1 MAAPVVAIDAGHG
14 GSDYGAIYNGRNEK
28 DDNLKLAMAVGKIL
42 ENNSVDVFYI
52 RTTDEYETPF
62 KKATDANNSNAD
74 YFISIHRNSSATPGE
89 YNGVQSL
96 VFDDSGIKAQIA
108 RNINKNLTDIGF
120 KDLGV
125 DERPNLV
132 VLKRTKMPAVLV
144 EAGFINNEK
153 DNRLFDDNFDAI
165 AQGIADGILQ
175 SIMPSKNNYESDA
188 TLNSSSSE
196 ADNTQTTNAK
206 ETATFES
213 ESDISSAETTSDT
226 PNMAAANVSSSNI
239 AAATGNGAN
248 TNATHVISDEEINE
262 PLYRVQVG
270 AYRKKDNAERMLNSL
285 LIEGFPAFIIYEDG
299 LYKVQVG
306 AFRFLANAVKMEQRL
321 RKYRYNTYI
330 VYS

>member
-42 ENNSVDVFYI
+42 ENNGVDVFYI

-62 KKATDANNSNAD
+62 KKATDANNSDAD

-96 VFDDSGIKAQIA
+96 IFDDSGVKAQIA

-144 EAGFINNEK
+144 ETGFINNEK

-175 SIMPSKNNYESDA
+175 SIVPSKNNYVSDA

-196 ADNTQTTNAK
+196 ADNVQTLNT
-206 ETATFES
+206 EES
-213 ESDISSAETTSDT
+213 AAPASDISSTENANNTQNIASV
-226 PNMAAANVSSSNI
+226 NVSSSNI
-239 AAATGNGAN
+239 SSVTGNSAN
-248 TNATHVISDEEINE
+248 TNTTHVIPEEEINE

-270 AYRKKDNAERMLNSL
+270 AYRKKENAERMLNSL

-321 RKYRYNTYI
+321 RKFRYNTYI

>member
-1 MAAPVVAIDAGHG
+1 M
-14 GSDYGAIYNGRNEK
+14 
-28 DDNLKLAMAVGKIL
+28 
-42 ENNSVDVFYI
+42 
-52 RTTDEYETPF
+52 
-62 KKATDANNSNAD
+62 
-74 YFISIHRNSSATPGE
+74 
-89 YNGVQSL
+89 
-96 VFDDSGIKAQIA
+96 
-108 RNINKNLTDIGF
+108 
-120 KDLGV
+120 

-175 SIMPSKNNYESDA
+175 SIVPSKNNYVSDA

-196 ADNTQTTNAK
+196 ADNVQTLNT
-206 ETATFES
+206 EES
-213 ESDISSAETTSDT
+213 AAPASDISSTENANNTQNIASV
-226 PNMAAANVSSSNI
+226 NVSSSNI
-239 AAATGNGAN
+239 SSVTGNSAN
-248 TNATHVISDEEINE
+248 TNATHVIPEEEINE

-270 AYRKKDNAERMLNSL
+270 AYRKKENAERMLNSL

-321 RKYRYNTYI
+321 RKFRYNTYI

>member
-42 ENNSVDVFYI
+42 ENNGVDVFYI

-96 VFDDSGIKAQIA
+96 IFDDSGVKAQIA

-144 EAGFINNEK
+144 ETGFINNEK
-153 DNRLFDDNFDAI
+153 DNRLFDDNFDVI

-175 SIMPSKNNYESDA
+175 SIVPSKNNYVSDA

-196 ADNTQTTNAK
+196 ADNVQTLNT
-206 ETATFES
+206 EES
-213 ESDISSAETTSDT
+213 AAPASDISSTENANNTQNIASV
-226 PNMAAANVSSSNI
+226 NVSSSNI
-239 AAATGNGAN
+239 SSVTGNSANTN
-248 TNATHVISDEEINE
+248 TNATHVIPEEEINE

-270 AYRKKDNAERMLNSL
+270 AYRKKENAERMLNSL

-321 RKYRYNTYI
+321 RKFRYNTYI